1 MLGLDLGWG
10 TGEIMGVLA
19 CLLSVVLIISCFRF
33 VSFRLVSPLSVRWAV
48 FFPSASASL
57 SCVIV
62 SLLEI
67 PDYILSYHPCAVLHI
82 PRAARP
88 HT

>member
-33 VSFRLVSPLSVRWAV
+33 VSFRPSLSAGLS
-48 FFPSASASL
+48 FFP
-57 SCVIV
+57 
-62 SLLEI
+62 LL
-67 PDYILSYHPCAVLHI
+67 LLL
-82 PRAARP
+82 
-88 HT
+88 